1 MLGVEQAPN
10 GRSEAS
16 LFRRVSRPVWHDMR
30 GWPCRSA
37 TEHLRLSVG
46 EAATLSQSRPVGT
59 LDFLEEPIRD

>member
-1 MLGVEQAPN
+1 
-10 GRSEAS
+10 
-16 LFRRVSRPVWHDMR
+16 MR

-37 TEHLRLSVG
+37 STEHLWLSVG